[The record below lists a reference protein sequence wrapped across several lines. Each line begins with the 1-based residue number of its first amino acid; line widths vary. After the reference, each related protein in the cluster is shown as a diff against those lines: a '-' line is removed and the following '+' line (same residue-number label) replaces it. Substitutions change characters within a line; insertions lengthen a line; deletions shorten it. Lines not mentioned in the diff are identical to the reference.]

1 MDLTVTPTET
11 PPKALGVMA
20 HTASSNLKI
29 EPHHMRNSLQ
39 VNKFPLAI
47 PADKHKK
54 EIHRKSEGNRV
65 SRKLPSVGAI
75 GNHKIPRIPDTL

>member
-47 PADKHKK
+47 PAINIK
-54 EIHRKSEGNRV
+54 RRY
-65 SRKLPSVGAI
+65 I
-75 GNHKIPRIPDTL
+75 GNQKETESAGNSQV

>member
-11 PPKALGVMA
+11 PPKALGFTA

-29 EPHHMRNSLQ
+29 EPHHMRNPLQ

-54 EIHRKSEGNRV
+54 EIHRKS
-65 SRKLPSVGAI
+65 
-75 GNHKIPRIPDTL
+75 